1 MKMAN
6 SINTSTRFLGRPLD
20 ANTMTYS
27 HGNNDYVF
35 TEEDKQEF
43 MVYHTSV
50 NGNAWGCL
58 DFIEK
63 LKVKRS
69 NT

>member
-1 MKMAN
+1 M
-6 SINTSTRFLGRPLD
+6 SDSVSTSNRFLGRPLD

-27 HGNNDYVF
+27 HGNGDYVF

-50 NGNAWGCL
+50 NGKAWACL
-58 DFIEK
+58 DYIEK

-69 NT
+69 E